1 MLSKYNLYTN
11 LGGNFVPKRNM
22 LSQTDLVLWLMFLS
36 DGDKTVDQISNYLKV
51 RKEKIIQLYK
61 LLSKKKL
68 VKKI

>member
-1 MLSKYNLYTN
+1 M
-11 LGGNFVPKRNM
+11 F
-22 LSQTDLVLWLMFLS
+22 SQTDLVLWLMFLS